1 MQPVV
6 SNPPVATIY
15 RCEHGG
21 IHLICQNV
29 NIGLQPGEF
38 GALNREVQLA
48 RSLVEDGIWSCS
60 YLSLSWHTTVM
71 CLNATVL
78 APLAE
83 AMQEASEALGLE
95 ETGTPSTPA
104 CPPLGPAVK
113 VFPGPR
119 FPLPRPVT
127 GMDGRLN

>member
-6 SNPPVATIY
+6 SNPPIATIY

-78 APLAE
+78 EPLAE
-83 AMQEASEALGLE
+83 AMQEAAETLGLE
-95 ETGTPSTPA
+95 DIDTPAAAA
-104 CPPLGPAVK
+104 CPPLGPGVK
-113 VFPGPR
+113 VFPGPG
-119 FPLPRPVT
+119 FTLPRP
-127 GMDGRLN
+127 GPGINGRLN